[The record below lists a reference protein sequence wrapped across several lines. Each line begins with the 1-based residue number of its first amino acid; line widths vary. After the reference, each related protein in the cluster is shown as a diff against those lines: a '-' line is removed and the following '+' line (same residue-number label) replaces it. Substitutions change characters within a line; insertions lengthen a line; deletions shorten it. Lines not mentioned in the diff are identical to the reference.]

1 MEARTGQILFINLVE
16 IGHSDLEDLY
26 FSFSSQAGASCSVQ
40 FIFWD
45 VVFNVDIKHSC
56 RQWCPDVF
64 AWSLTGIS
72 LWIPSFAEQHR
83 VCSAW
88 WQSFFLVIHRAGSSS
103 PRFYQSFH
111 VSLCTQLCTASLG
124 ISIRQLQ
131 DTFVSPL
138 MSLGAAQ
145 TSSEWVCLK
154 PCWI

>member
-56 RQWCPDVF
+56 RQWCPNVF
-64 AWSLTGIS
+64 AWSLTGIR

-88 WQSFFLVIHRAGSSS
+88 WEFFSWLYTGQEAPLPGFTRVSMSHCALSYAQLAWVFPSGSFRTHLSALWCHWV
-103 PRFYQSFH
+103 
-111 VSLCTQLCTASLG
+111 QLRRHL
-124 ISIRQLQ
+124 
-131 DTFVSPL
+131 
-138 MSLGAAQ
+138 
-145 TSSEWVCLK
+145 SESA
-154 PCWI
+154 